1 MTTVPTAGHMSEA
14 VPQWRGRW
22 VLYALGTAA
31 VLYGGWGLLG
41 AAERTQPLSAALW
54 FGGGVLAHDAVLAPA
69 VLLLAAA
76 VVRWVPTAARAVVQ
90 GALLVS
96 GAVTLVALPLVAGL
110 GGAAGNP
117 SANPLPYTRNL
128 ALVLAAVWVTAALL
142 VTVRALRDRRA
153 RRVHPNARATAP

>member
-1 MTTVPTAGHMSEA
+1 MTTVRDPAPVS
-14 VPQWRGRW
+14 PWRGRR
-22 VLYALGTAA
+22 LLHALGAAA

-69 VLLLAAA
+69 VLLVAAA
-76 VVRWVPTAARAVVQ
+76 VARWVPAGARAVVQ

-96 GAVTLVALPLVAGL
+96 GAVTLVALPLVAGR

-117 SANPLPYTRNL
+117 SANPLPYARNL
-128 ALVLAAVWVTAALL
+128 ALVLAAVWATAVLL
-142 VTVRALRDRRA
+142 VAVRAWRAARGRR
-153 RRVHPNARATAP
+153 RRRLAAATTT

>member
-1 MTTVPTAGHMSEA
+1 MTTVPAIGHTPEA
-14 VPQWRGRW
+14 VPPWRARW
-22 VLYALGTAA
+22 VLYALGAAA
-31 VLYGGWGLLG
+31 VLYGGWGLVG

-69 VLLLAAA
+69 VLLVAAA
-76 VVRWVPTAARAVVQ
+76 VVRWVPVAARVVVQ
-90 GALLVS
+90 GALFVS

-128 ALVLAAVWVTAALL
+128 ALVVAAVWATAALL
-142 VTVRALRDRRA
+142 VTVHGLRDRRA
-153 RRVHPNARATAP
+153 RRAQRDARATAP

>member
-1 MTTVPTAGHMSEA
+1 VTTVPAAGHAPEA
-14 VPQWRGRW
+14 VPMWRARW
-22 VLYALGTAA
+22 VLYALGAAA

-69 VLLLAAA
+69 VLLVAAA
-76 VVRWVPTAARAVVQ
+76 VVRWVPVTARAVVQ

-96 GAVTLVALPLVAGL
+96 GAVTVVALPLVAGL

-117 SANPLPYTRNL
+117 SANPLPYARNL
-128 ALVLAAVWVTAALL
+128 ALVLAAVWATAALL
-142 VTVRALRDRRA
+142 VGLRAWRAFRLRRRT
-153 RRVHPNARATAP
+153 TAP